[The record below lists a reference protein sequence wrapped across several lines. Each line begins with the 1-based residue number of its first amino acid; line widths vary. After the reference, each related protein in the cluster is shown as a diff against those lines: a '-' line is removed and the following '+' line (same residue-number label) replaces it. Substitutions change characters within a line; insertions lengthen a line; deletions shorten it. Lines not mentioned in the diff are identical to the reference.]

1 MSRRTVISIVT
12 LLLLALVVFAARQEI
27 AHAWSLLE
35 RLNLLVLLLLIPAQ
49 LVVYFAVGEMMFSYL
64 RAKGD
69 LKKVSPLSL
78 TRVALELNF
87 VNHILPSGGI
97 SGISY
102 MTWRLSK
109 YDVPAARAAM
119 AQAVRYVAGFSSYL
133 VILLISVV
141 IITLD
146 SGINRFIILFSS
158 VIACTIIFMILFG
171 VYIISSPTRM
181 RASAQWLA
189 RVINRIVAKVTF
201 GKKRKV
207 VDTVVI
213 EKFFFDFHED
223 YLQLKKDKRIL
234 IKPFLWGLLF
244 NAMDIMLFMIGFWA
258 LGYSANPA
266 AVAVAYGIASFAGFI
281 LITPGGAGGYEA
293 IMISFMTSAGT
304 PGGIAIAGIL
314 ITRVI
319 LLLGTIISGYI
330 FYQLTLI
337 KYGKRSKP
345 QA

>member
-1 MSRRTVISIVT
+1 MSRRAIISFVT
-12 LLLLALVVFAARQEI
+12 LALLVLVVFFSRHEI
-27 AHAWSLLE
+27 AHAWELVE
-35 RLNLLVLLLLIPAQ
+35 KLNIWILLLLIPVQ
-49 LVVYFAVGEMMFSYL
+49 LIVYFAVGEMIFSYL

-69 LKKVSPLSL
+69 LKKVNPFTL

-109 YDVPAARAAM
+109 FDVPAARAAM
-119 AQAVRYVAGFSSYL
+119 SQAVRYVAGFTSYL

-146 SGINRFIILFSS
+146 SGVNRFIILFSS
-158 VIACTIIFMILFG
+158 VIACTIIFIILFG
-171 VYIISSPTRM
+171 VYIISSQDRM
-181 RASAQWLA
+181 RSFAQVLA
-189 RVINRIVAKVTF
+189 RFINQVVKKVTL
-201 GKKRKV
+201 GRKKHV
-207 VDTVVI
+207 VDTVRI

-223 YLQLKKDKRIL
+223 YVQLKKDKRVL

-244 NAMDIMLFMIGFWA
+244 NAMDIALFMIGFWA
-258 LGYSANPA
+258 LGYTANPA
-266 AVAVAYGIASFAGFI
+266 AIAIAYGIASFAGFI

-293 IMISFMTSAGT
+293 LMISFMTSAGT

-319 LLLGTIISGYI
+319 LLMGTIVTGYI
-330 FYQLTLI
+330 FYQLTLLR
-337 KYGKRSKP
+337 YGKR
-345 QA
+345 

>member
-1 MSRRTVISIVT
+1 MSRRAIISFVT
-12 LLLLALVVFAARQEI
+12 LALLVLVVFFSRHEI

-35 RLNLLVLLLLIPAQ
+35 KLNLWVLVLLIPVQLI
-49 LVVYFAVGEMMFSYL
+49 VYFAVGEMIFSYL

-69 LKKVSPLSL
+69 LKKANPFTL

-102 MTWRLSK
+102 MTWRLGK
-109 YDVPAARAAM
+109 FDVPGARAAM
-119 AQAVRYVAGFSSYL
+119 AQAVRYVAGFTSYL
-133 VILLISVV
+133 VLLLISVV

-146 SGINRFIILFSS
+146 SGVNRFIILFSS

-171 VYIISSPTRM
+171 VYIINSQNRM
-181 RASAQWLA
+181 RSFA
-189 RVINRIVAKVTF
+189 RGLSQVINQIVTKVTF
-201 GKKRKV
+201 GKKRHI
-207 VDTVVI
+207 VDTIVI

-223 YLQLKKDKRIL
+223 YVQLKKDKRVL

-258 LGYSANPA
+258 LGYTANPA
-266 AVAVAYGIASFAGFI
+266 AIAIAYGIASFAGFI

-293 IMISFMTSAGT
+293 LMISFMSSAGT
-304 PGGIAIAGIL
+304 PGEIAIAGIL

-319 LLLGTIISGYI
+319 LLMGTIITGYI
-330 FYQLTLI
+330 FYQLTLL
-337 KYGKRSKP
+337 KYGKRSV
-345 QA
+345 